1 MSRISRYQESIE
13 KFIKNKNII
22 NKFKTETV
30 EIIKPLFEKSD
41 HLCGIIL
48 STILNHNSRKTN
60 FKSHGYY
67 LAAGINLLLILLH
80 IKERRE
86 SYDQLH
92 GKNKIDNCLNELL
105 IKVYDLLNE
114 SCETVKHVTR
124 VDEVNKIIIFCN
136 TYFNSKI
143 LDIININKDVELT
156 KMVKSDLLNIKNIS
170 INTELK
176 TSLSKMQKIEEKY
189 INNYIKLKYGNIGKI
204 VMVVGWALGGG
215 IIDNTKLEL
224 LEGIGSKLGIIYK
237 ICKDFEQLIPNIK
250 EQNKFTFNTVINLG
264 IHETFTLFMENKTQ
278 FIEESLELDIY
289 THTTK
294 EVIDILEKNI
304 DKCLEEANIDM
315 KSSYSSFS
323 NV

>member
-13 KFIKNKNII
+13 KFIKNKSII
-22 NKFKTETV
+22 NKFKSETA

-67 LAAGINLLLILLH
+67 LAAGINILLIFLH

-86 SYDQLH
+86 SYDNVY
-92 GKNKIDNCLNELL
+92 GKNKIENCLNELL
-105 IKVYDLLNE
+105 VNVYDLLNE
-114 SCETVKHVTR
+114 SCETVKHATR

-136 TYFNSKI
+136 TYFNKNI
-143 LDIININKDVELT
+143 LEIININKEVEIK
-156 KMVKSDLLNIKNIS
+156 KMIKSDLLNIKHIS
-170 INTELK
+170 TNTELK
-176 TSLSKMQKIEEKY
+176 NSLSKMQKIDSEY
-189 INNYIKLKYGNIGKI
+189 INNYIQVKYGYIGKI
-204 VMVVGWALGGG
+204 VMVLGWVLGGG
-215 IIDNTKLEL
+215 VIDEAKLKL

-250 EQNKFTFNTVINLG
+250 EHNKFTFNTVINLG